1 MHIKTVQN
9 YKIIPS
15 VILFFI
21 YFSLK
26 TSKINTNTVYMQQ
39 NMQTAYKKKQ
49 YFGRL
54 GCQNTLCGRFRVGA
68 SGKNEGRT
76 ISKKLEEYSSKTT
89 GLKALSLPRL
99 RRGPLPFTTTRASMV
114 LELYPSSFCSLRI
127 SICSVDAWAA
137 RIHCRTDSVS

>member
-39 NMQTAYKKKQ
+39 NMQTAYKKTILWT
-49 YFGRL
+49 L
-54 GCQNTLCGRFRVGA
+54 GLPEYAVWP
-68 SGKNEGRT
+68 
-76 ISKKLEEYSSKTT
+76 ISCRSVREKRRKDHFKKT
-89 GLKALSLPRL
+89 
-99 RRGPLPFTTTRASMV
+99 
-114 LELYPSSFCSLRI
+114 
-127 SICSVDAWAA
+127 
-137 RIHCRTDSVS
+137 